1 VWTAFAAR
9 LAARG
14 VPPQEGP
21 HWVRW
26 ARRWVAAGEVEPAAF
41 IASLQDLPGI
51 AEWQLRQAGKAVAAF
66 REFRGHP
73 DALVPDASV
82 SAPLTGADQARDKV
96 PAPASREGGQDRLRA
111 ELRVRHYSLRTEEAY
126 LGWVQRYLEF
136 IRAAGHDSPGWP
148 MARAFLEY
156 LALERDVAAST
167 QNQALSA
174 LLFFHRHV
182 LEAPLQDL
190 GEVVRAKRPDRL
202 PVVLSRDEV
211 RAVLRELRGLDRLM
225 AELLYGSGLR
235 LMECVRLRVKDVDF
249 DQRQLVI
256 RDAKGAKDRI
266 TMLPESL
273 AGPLCD
279 HLAGV
284 RRLWEQDREA
294 GVPGVYL
301 PHGLAEQYPHAPIEW
316 AWQWVFPSGRLSVD
330 PRAEGLNTEDGDSR
344 PRRHHRHEN
353 ALQKAVKQAAD
364 RAGVAKPV
372 KCHTFRHSFA
382 THLLEAGYD
391 IRTVQ
396 ELLGHADV
404 RTTMIYTHVLTRSG
418 LAVRSPLDD

>member
-1 VWTAFAAR
+1 
-9 LAARG
+9 
-14 VPPQEGP
+14 
-21 HWVRW
+21 
-26 ARRWVAAGEVEPAAF
+26 
-41 IASLQDLPGI
+41 
-51 AEWQLRQAGKAVAAF
+51 
-66 REFRGHP
+66 
-73 DALVPDASV
+73 
-82 SAPLTGADQARDKV
+82 
-96 PAPASREGGQDRLRA
+96 
-111 ELRVRHYSLRTEEAY
+111 
-126 LGWVQRYLEF
+126 
-136 IRAAGHDSPGWP
+136 
-148 MARAFLEY
+148 MARVFLEY

-190 GEVVRAKRPDRL
+190 GEVVRAKQPVRL

-294 GVPGVYL
+294 GVPGV
-301 PHGLAEQYPHAPIEW
+301 
-316 AWQWVFPSGRLSVD
+316 
-330 PRAEGLNTEDGDSR
+330 
-344 PRRHHRHEN
+344 
-353 ALQKAVKQAAD
+353 
-364 RAGVAKPV
+364 
-372 KCHTFRHSFA
+372 
-382 THLLEAGYD
+382 
-391 IRTVQ
+391 
-396 ELLGHADV
+396 
-404 RTTMIYTHVLTRSG
+404 
-418 LAVRSPLDD
+418 